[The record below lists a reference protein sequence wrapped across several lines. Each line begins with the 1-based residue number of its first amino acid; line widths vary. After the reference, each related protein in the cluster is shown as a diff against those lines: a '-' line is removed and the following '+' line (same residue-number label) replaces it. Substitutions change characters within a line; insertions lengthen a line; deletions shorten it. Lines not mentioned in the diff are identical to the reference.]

1 MRKRL
6 RFKSA
11 YTSGGDRAIEGGRG
25 GEGAEGG
32 EGGAREEGGRWLGLI
47 DTNSPFRP
55 GKSSRPVK
63 LCVSRMR
70 DVTHGYAPVQI
81 NGTTDWFSRSC
92 RSTVWNK
99 KKKKK
104 KESE

>member
-1 MRKRL
+1 M
-6 RFKSA
+6 
-11 YTSGGDRAIEGGRG
+11 
-25 GEGAEGG
+25 
-32 EGGAREEGGRWLGLI
+32 I

-99 KKKKK
+99 EKKKRSQKIDK
-104 KESE
+104 TLRRMLVFECISHTTTIIGI

>member
-25 GEGAEGG
+25 GEGVEG
-32 EGGAREEGGRWLGLI
+32 EEGGRWLGLI

-92 RSTVWNK
+92 RGTVWNK
-99 KKKKK
+99 KKK
-104 KESE
+104 ESEESQNTQ